1 MLEENKMVV
10 MSFWPEF
17 PLFDL
22 LVHLQKQVTVP
33 SIIFSISFVVDFT
46 GFNYHMSLTA
56 SNMQYL
62 S

>member
-1 MLEENKMVV
+1 MNGQCWINALLEENKMVV

-22 LVHLQKQVTVP
+22 IVHLQKQVPVL

-46 GFNYHMSLTA
+46 GLITICH
-56 SNMQYL
+56 
-62 S
+62 